1 MCESS
6 VFIIRDGKRRK
17 VMDSVTLITVDKERV
32 ALSDILGEGKTI
44 EGRIVRVDSER
55 HEVYIE

>member
-6 VFIIRDGKRRK
+6 VFKIKKDGKEK
-17 VMDSVTLITVDKERV
+17 LMDNVTLITVDGNKV
-32 ALSDILGEGKTI
+32 NLSGMFGEQKTV
-44 EGRIVRVDSER
+44 EGRILKIDSER